1 MSSLAQGSLAQ
12 VEEAYSRPDI
22 HLGSGEDESPW
33 IPLADSSATENGAFL
48 RMLFFDVRTNSFAVV
63 LWVKG
68 GAVIGRHRH
77 RGTVDGYV
85 LEGSWRYLEY
95 DWVARAGDF
104 IHESPGVVHTLV
116 SDEGMKTVFFLNG
129 PLEFYDDDGNHVL
142 THDVFY
148 LIDMYTRYCR
158 EHGIPV
164 NEKLFI

>member
-22 HLGSGEDESPW
+22 HLGSDEDESPW

-48 RMLFFDVRTNSFAVV
+48 RMLSFDVRTNSFAVV

-116 SDEGMKTVFFLNG
+116 SDDGMKTVFFLNG

-158 EHGIPV
+158 DHGIPV

>member
-12 VEEAYSRPDI
+12 VEQAYSRPDV
-22 HLGSGEDESPW
+22 HLGSSEAESPW
-33 IPLADSSATENGAFL
+33 IPLSDSSATENGAFL
-48 RMLFFDVRTNSFAVV
+48 RMLSFDVRTNSFAVV

-68 GAVIGRHRH
+68 GGVIGRHRH

-85 LEGSWRYLEY
+85 LEGSWRYVEY

-104 IHESPGVVHTLV
+104 IHESPGVIHTLV
-116 SDEGMKTVFFLNG
+116 SDEGTKTVFFLSG

-148 LIDMYTRYCR
+148 LIDLYLSYCR

-164 NEKLFI
+164 NETLFL

>member
-12 VEEAYSRPDI
+12 VEKAYSRPDI

-48 RMLFFDVRTNSFAVV
+48 RMLSFDVRTNSFAVV

-116 SDEGMKTVFFLNG
+116 SDDGMKTVFFLNG
-129 PLEFYDDDGNHVL
+129 PLEFYDDDENHVL

-148 LIDMYTRYCR
+148 LIDMYTSYCR
-158 EHGIPV
+158 KHGIPV
-164 NEKLFI
+164 NEKLFV

>member
-48 RMLFFDVRTNSFAVV
+48 RMLSFDVRTNSFAVV

-116 SDEGMKTVFFLNG
+116 SDDGMKTVFFLNG

-158 EHGIPV
+158 DHGIPV